1 MKFTVYSKEN
11 GMVLFSG
18 EGDDPMAL
26 ENETRAVLL
35 DEKKDGGWISS
46 DGQHHDVPQRPGPDY
61 EWDWATKEWVSKNS
75 IEDYRQ
81 IAIANINKERSLR
94 LTAPVDYQ
102 GHWVDAHTT
111 AMGNITA
118 KIAELNA
125 LAELGVEPGVE
136 SLSWRNADNQN
147 VWFATS
153 AEMKA
158 WLLGLVVAVSQRT
171 SEIYSWSWVEKEK
184 IRSTT
189 SKEELEA
196 LGWLK

>member
-18 EGDDPMAL
+18 DGDDPMAL

-46 DGQHHDVPQRPGPDY
+46 DGQHHAVPQRPGSDY

-81 IAIANINKERSLR
+81 IAIAKINKERSLR
-94 LTAPVDYQ
+94 LASPVEYQ
-102 GHWVDAHTT
+102 GHWVDAHAT
-111 AMGNITA
+111 AMGNITS

-125 LAELGVEPGVE
+125 LAELGVEPDVE
-136 SLSWRNADNQN
+136 SLYWRNADNQN
-147 VWFATS
+147 VWFAAAS
-153 AEMKA
+153 EMKA
-158 WLLGLVVAVSQRT
+158 WLLGLVVAVSQRN
-171 SEIYSWSWVEKEK
+171 SAVYSWSWAKKEAA
-184 IRSTT
+184 SSALTLA
-189 SKEELEA
+189 ELAE
-196 LGWLK
+196 WLDK

>member
-18 EGDDPMAL
+18 EGDDPKAL

-35 DEKKDGGWISS
+35 GDTKDGGWISS
-46 DGQHHDVPQRPGPDY
+46 EGHHHNVPQQPDSGY
-61 EWDWATKEWVSKNS
+61 EWDWDTKEWVNKTS

-81 IAIANINKERSLR
+81 IAIAQINKERSRR
-94 LTAPVDYQ
+94 LTAPVEYQ
-102 GHWVDAHTT
+102 GHRVDAHTT
-111 AMGNITA
+111 AMGNITS

-125 LAELGVEPGVE
+125 LAELGVEPDKE

-147 VWFATS
+147 VRFATS

-158 WLLGLVVAVSQRT
+158 WLLGLVVAVSQRN
-171 SEIYSWSWVEKEK
+171 SAVYAWSWAEKEAA
-184 IRSTT
+184 RS
-189 SKEELEA
+189 A
-196 LGWLK
+196 LTPSIPATQ